1 MSPSSTFVAADGD
14 GYELQMGRWSRHLA
28 SPFLEFVGTAEGERV
43 LDIGCGTG
51 HLAFAVAARSPT
63 NEACLSG
70 CFPNVNLR
78 SFLHCGRQ
86 APVPDVTAGLHA
98 AFPG

>member
-1 MSPSSTFVAADGD
+1 VF
-14 GYELQMGRWSRHLA
+14 LA
-28 SPFLEFVGTAEGERV
+28 RKHPESRV
-43 LDIGCGTG
+43 LLTTFSDT
-51 HLAFAVAARSPT
+51 LANALRTKLRRLIS
-63 NEACLSG
+63 NEPCLSG

-86 APVPDVTAGLHA
+86 ASVPDVTAGLHA